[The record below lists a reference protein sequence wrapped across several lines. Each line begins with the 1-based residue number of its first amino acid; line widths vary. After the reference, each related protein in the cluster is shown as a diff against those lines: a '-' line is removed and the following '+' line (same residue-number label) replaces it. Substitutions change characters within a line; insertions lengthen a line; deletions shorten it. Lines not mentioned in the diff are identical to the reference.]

1 MTISTVAEAL
11 KAAKAA
17 ASAPEVITTT
27 EVTESVANVEG
38 SEVTPKKKR
47 VSKPKE
53 VKTKTPKEV
62 KTKMP
67 KMKVDQAWLDTLAV
81 KVNEHF
87 SKELI
92 ESIYVKE
99 HGTATITFAVAKNK
113 GTPVSL
119 TPRIV
124 YSDGAIQ
131 SPGPQCRLG
140 FCTDQNFED
149 WFKKMR
155 SKLDIA
161 FSRKPRVKGKT
172 TTRTSCW
179 GNMPET
185 VKDGLGDNYVIKTT
199 GSRLVI
205 HSVVDGKNEL
215 IAAFKHI
222 GESVHLT
229 SARGPIK
236 IINDILHLMN

>member
-17 ASAPEVITTT
+17 ASAPEVTTTT
-27 EVTESVANVEG
+27 EVTESVVNVDG
-38 SEVTPKKKR
+38 PEVTPKKKR
-47 VSKPKE
+47 VSKPKDA
-53 VKTKTPKEV
+53 KTPKDP
-62 KTKMP
+62 KTP

-87 SKELI
+87 SKELT

-99 HGTATITFAVAKNK
+99 HGAATITFAVAKNK

-185 VKDGLGDNYVIKTT
+185 VKNGLGDNYVIKTT

-215 IAAFKHI
+215 IAAFKHT